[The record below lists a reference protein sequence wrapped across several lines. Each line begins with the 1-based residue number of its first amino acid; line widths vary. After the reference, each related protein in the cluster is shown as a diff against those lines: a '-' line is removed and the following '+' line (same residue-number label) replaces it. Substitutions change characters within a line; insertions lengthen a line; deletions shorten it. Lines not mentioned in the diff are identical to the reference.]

1 LQSGEKEEEE
11 EEEEEAYRFATMA
24 NQDVE
29 IEQSGSRTNPGHGVR
44 NTTVEDNTE
53 NGKLDRRTAK
63 KLELSK
69 DLGDSG
75 KNRNLKKKEKE
86 EQSTT
91 TPPKARPQVVAF
103 YKLFSFADPL
113 DYLLMTVGTI
123 GSVAN
128 GLTLPI
134 MTLVLGAITNA
145 FGDNQHDS
153 QALIQQVSNVALKY
167 VYLGAGAAVASYL
180 EVTCWMITGE
190 RQAARIR
197 SNYLKAILRQDIAFF
212 DKETS
217 TGEVIG
223 RMAGDTVLIQEAI
236 GEKVG
241 KFQQLVSTFLGGFVV
256 AFIRGWKL
264 TLVMLAVLP
273 ALVLATTIMAKLLSR
288 LSSEGQ
294 RCYAEAGNTVQQVV
308 SSIRTVSV
316 HKTNNHQ
323 HP

>member
-1 LQSGEKEEEE
+1 
-11 EEEEEAYRFATMA
+11 
-24 NQDVE
+24 
-29 IEQSGSRTNPGHGVR
+29 
-44 NTTVEDNTE
+44 
-53 NGKLDRRTAK
+53 
-63 KLELSK
+63 
-69 DLGDSG
+69 
-75 KNRNLKKKEKE
+75 
-86 EQSTT
+86 
-91 TPPKARPQVVAF
+91 
-103 YKLFSFADPL
+103 
-113 DYLLMTVGTI
+113 
-123 GSVAN
+123 
-128 GLTLPI
+128 
-134 MTLVLGAITNA
+134 
-145 FGDNQHDS
+145 
-153 QALIQQVSNVALKY
+153 
-167 VYLGAGAAVASYL
+167 
-180 EVTCWMITGE
+180 MITGE

-264 TLVMLAVLP
+264 TLVVLAVLP
-273 ALVLATTIMAKLLSR
+273 ALVLATTIMARLLSR

>member
-1 LQSGEKEEEE
+1 MWFL
-11 EEEEEAYRFATMA
+11 T
-24 NQDVE
+24 
-29 IEQSGSRTNPGHGVR
+29 
-44 NTTVEDNTE
+44 
-53 NGKLDRRTAK
+53 KLC
-63 KLELSK
+63 
-69 DLGDSG
+69 
-75 KNRNLKKKEKE
+75 
-86 EQSTT
+86 
-91 TPPKARPQVVAF
+91 V
-103 YKLFSFADPL
+103 
-113 DYLLMTVGTI
+113 
-123 GSVAN
+123 
-128 GLTLPI
+128 
-134 MTLVLGAITNA
+134 
-145 FGDNQHDS
+145 
-153 QALIQQVSNVALKY
+153 
-167 VYLGAGAAVASYL
+167 

-323 HP
+323 HT

>member
-1 LQSGEKEEEE
+1 
-11 EEEEEAYRFATMA
+11 
-24 NQDVE
+24 
-29 IEQSGSRTNPGHGVR
+29 
-44 NTTVEDNTE
+44 
-53 NGKLDRRTAK
+53 
-63 KLELSK
+63 
-69 DLGDSG
+69 
-75 KNRNLKKKEKE
+75 
-86 EQSTT
+86 
-91 TPPKARPQVVAF
+91 
-103 YKLFSFADPL
+103 
-113 DYLLMTVGTI
+113 
-123 GSVAN
+123 
-128 GLTLPI
+128 
-134 MTLVLGAITNA
+134 
-145 FGDNQHDS
+145 
-153 QALIQQVSNVALKY
+153 
-167 VYLGAGAAVASYL
+167 
-180 EVTCWMITGE
+180 MITGE

-323 HP
+323 HT

>member
-1 LQSGEKEEEE
+1 
-11 EEEEEAYRFATMA
+11 
-24 NQDVE
+24 
-29 IEQSGSRTNPGHGVR
+29 
-44 NTTVEDNTE
+44 
-53 NGKLDRRTAK
+53 
-63 KLELSK
+63 
-69 DLGDSG
+69 
-75 KNRNLKKKEKE
+75 
-86 EQSTT
+86 
-91 TPPKARPQVVAF
+91 
-103 YKLFSFADPL
+103 
-113 DYLLMTVGTI
+113 
-123 GSVAN
+123 
-128 GLTLPI
+128 
-134 MTLVLGAITNA
+134 
-145 FGDNQHDS
+145 
-153 QALIQQVSNVALKY
+153 
-167 VYLGAGAAVASYL
+167 
-180 EVTCWMITGE
+180 MITGE

-294 RCYAEAGNTVQQVV
+294 CCYAEAGNTVQQVV

>member
-1 LQSGEKEEEE
+1 
-11 EEEEEAYRFATMA
+11 
-24 NQDVE
+24 
-29 IEQSGSRTNPGHGVR
+29 
-44 NTTVEDNTE
+44 
-53 NGKLDRRTAK
+53 
-63 KLELSK
+63 
-69 DLGDSG
+69 
-75 KNRNLKKKEKE
+75 
-86 EQSTT
+86 
-91 TPPKARPQVVAF
+91 
-103 YKLFSFADPL
+103 
-113 DYLLMTVGTI
+113 
-123 GSVAN
+123 
-128 GLTLPI
+128 
-134 MTLVLGAITNA
+134 
-145 FGDNQHDS
+145 
-153 QALIQQVSNVALKY
+153 
-167 VYLGAGAAVASYL
+167 
-180 EVTCWMITGE
+180 MITGE

-197 SNYLKAILRQDIAFF
+197 SNYLKAILRQDITFF

-273 ALVLATTIMAKLLSR
+273 ALVLATTIMARLLSR